1 MRRAP
6 HVVFALAAVMSTTAL
21 AAGDEPAVPSTSNPA
36 EPAWEFALTAYP
48 TDVRGGDRFT
58 SAIIA
63 ADHGPLHF
71 EGRYNYEAI
80 GARSAFVGWSFAGGE
95 DFTWEVRPLL
105 GGAWGSVHAFIPGL
119 QASSGWHQFD
129 FYTEAEYVHD
139 SHENSNNYT
148 YAWSELGYRPVE
160 WLRVGVAGQRTRLY
174 GGDRDFQRGPFA
186 QVTWSKLTIGGYW
199 FNPGSSE
206 QIFVGLV
213 GLAF

>member
-6 HVVFALAAVMSTTAL
+6 NVVFALAAIIATTAI
-21 AAGDEPAVPSTSNPA
+21 AAGDESAVPATSTPA
-36 EPAWEFALTAYP
+36 DPAWEFALTAYP

-58 SAIIA
+58 SAIA
-63 ADHGPLHF
+63 TADHGALHF
-71 EGRYNYEAI
+71 QARYNYEAV
-80 GARSAFVGWSFAGGE
+80 GARSAFVGWSSSGGE

-105 GGAWGSVHAFIPGL
+105 GGAWGTVHALVPGL
-119 QASSGWHQFD
+119 QASLGWRQLD

-139 SHENSNNYT
+139 NHEHSNSYT
-148 YAWSELGYRPVE
+148 YAWSELGYRPIE
-160 WLRVGVAGQRTRLY
+160 WLRFGVAGQRTRLY

-206 QIFVGLV
+206 QVFVGSI